1 LVQADKIAHLVARN
15 SSTFALLS
23 IDVDFFK
30 GINDTHG
37 HQAGDKVLQNLA
49 KILTEERRT
58 DDLVARVGGEEF
70 VLVLPNMDQENAFRF
85 AEKLRKK
92 IECESIDN
100 LNITVSI
107 GLVVSHKDV
116 QKQFDELLNL
126 SDQALYEAKR
136 QGRNMTIVVPI

>member
-1 LVQADKIAHLVARN
+1 MIFLLKK
-15 SSTFALLS
+15 SS
-23 IDVDFFK
+23 FFENTAFPMIT
-30 GINDTHG
+30 GIHG

-49 KILTEERRT
+49 KILTEERRA

-70 VLVLPNMDQENAFRF
+70 VLVLPNMDEKNAFRF

-116 QKQFDELLNL
+116 QKKFDELLNL

-136 QGRNMTIVVPI
+136 QGRNMTAVAQV

>member
-1 LVQADKIAHLVARN
+1 M
-15 SSTFALLS
+15 LS

-49 KILTEERRT
+49 KILTQERRT

-85 AEKLRKK
+85 AEKLRNK

-116 QKQFDELLNL
+116 QKEFEVLLNS

-136 QGRNMTIVVPI
+136 QGRNRTIVVPI